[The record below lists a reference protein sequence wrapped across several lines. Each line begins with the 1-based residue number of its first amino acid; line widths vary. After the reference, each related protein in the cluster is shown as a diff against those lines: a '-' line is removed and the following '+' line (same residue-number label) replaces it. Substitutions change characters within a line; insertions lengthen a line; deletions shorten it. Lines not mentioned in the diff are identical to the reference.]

1 METRL
6 LSVCRLISTINPDLK
21 IPDTSVVAVNIDREK
36 LEEIRKCKGLSVK
49 SLKERLG
56 YLAHGTIDGYNM
68 RSTCPSNWLLAS
80 RKC

>member
-49 SLKERLG
+49 
-56 YLAHGTIDGYNM
+56 
-68 RSTCPSNWLLAS
+68 CF
-80 RKC
+80 

>member
-49 SLKERLG
+49 SFERKMG
-56 YLAHGTIDGYNM
+56 YLAHDTIGGYNM
-68 RSTCPSNWLLAS
+68 KSTCLSKWLLES